1 LLLDGQI
8 LPINALY
15 REGNRG
21 YAMGMNNVQ
30 LYLAMGVPTLAVL
43 VGILLSQRSSDRL
56 ERRLERIEA
65 DLREFY
71 RTLGQ
76 HDAKIENLEKR
87 SA

>member
-1 LLLDGQI
+1 
-8 LPINALY
+8 
-15 REGNRG
+15 
-21 YAMGMNNVQ
+21 MNNVQ
-30 LYLAMGVPTLAVL
+30 LFIAAGLPTLTVL

-56 ERRLERIEA
+56 ETRLMRIEA

-87 SA
+87 GA

>member
-1 LLLDGQI
+1 
-8 LPINALY
+8 
-15 REGNRG
+15 
-21 YAMGMNNVQ
+21 MNNTQ
-30 LYLAMGVPTLAVL
+30 LFIAAGLPTLTVL

-56 ERRLERIEA
+56 ETRLMRIEA

-87 SA
+87 GA

>member
-1 LLLDGQI
+1 
-8 LPINALY
+8 
-15 REGNRG
+15 
-21 YAMGMNNVQ
+21 MGMNNVQ

>member
-1 LLLDGQI
+1 
-8 LPINALY
+8 
-15 REGNRG
+15 
-21 YAMGMNNVQ
+21 MGMSNMQ
-30 LYLAMGVPTLAVL
+30 LFIAAGLPTLMVL

-56 ERRLERIEA
+56 EHRSDRIEARLERIEA

-87 SA
+87 NA

>member
-1 LLLDGQI
+1 MFDTVHAGGGQGWE
-8 LPINALY
+8 LNH
-15 REGNRG
+15 
-21 YAMGMNNVQ
+21 

>member
-1 LLLDGQI
+1 
-8 LPINALY
+8 
-15 REGNRG
+15 
-21 YAMGMNNVQ
+21 MQ
-30 LYLAMGVPTLAVL
+30 LFIAAGLPTLTVL

-56 ERRLERIEA
+56 ENRLMRIEA

-87 SA
+87 GA